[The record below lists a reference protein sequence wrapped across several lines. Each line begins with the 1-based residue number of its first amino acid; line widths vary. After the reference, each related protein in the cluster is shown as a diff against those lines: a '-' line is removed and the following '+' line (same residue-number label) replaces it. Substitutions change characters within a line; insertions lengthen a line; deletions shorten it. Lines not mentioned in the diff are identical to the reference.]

1 MCLQFSFEVG
11 CASLPNLQHLEN
23 QLCNLYLLKFL
34 TKSHFICQNFGWQ
47 PCVDSCVSQM
57 YVAFLGL
64 NFRMVIL
71 KIIYPRT
78 QKDAV
83 NYLVILLTHK
93 ERERAMEKNIYFD
106 KEQNLL
112 AKLKTLKSDL
122 QLLLLLCEK
131 NQKDSKSIELE

>member
-1 MCLQFSFEVG
+1 
-11 CASLPNLQHLEN
+11 
-23 QLCNLYLLKFL
+23 
-34 TKSHFICQNFGWQ
+34 
-47 PCVDSCVSQM
+47 M

-83 NYLVILLTHK
+83 NYPVILLTHK
-93 ERERAMEKNIYFD
+93 KRERAMEKNIYFD

-122 QLLLLLCEK
+122 QLLLLL
-131 NQKDSKSIELE
+131 

>member
-1 MCLQFSFEVG
+1 
-11 CASLPNLQHLEN
+11 
-23 QLCNLYLLKFL
+23 
-34 TKSHFICQNFGWQ
+34 
-47 PCVDSCVSQM
+47 M

-83 NYLVILLTHK
+83 NYPVILLTHK
-93 ERERAMEKNIYFD
+93 KEREQWKRTSILIK
-106 KEQNLL
+106 KQNLL